1 MLTRILLAAIFA
13 GMAAGVFATAVQSW
27 RVVPLILEAERYE
40 DAGDTG
46 GAHTHSHGETAESET
61 AMPEGAEP
69 QESWA
74 PEDGAERTFYT
85 GLANVVVGVAY
96 SLLLTAAVLALN
108 QSITPVSGLL
118 WGAAGFAVF
127 VLAPNFGLPPELP
140 GMPAGDLVQRQIWW
154 LATVVCTA
162 GGLYLFAFRRTLPL
176 MLLGVALIVAP
187 HVWGAP
193 QPIEHESAV
202 PANLAAEFVISTIV
216 ASALF
221 WLFLGGVLG
230 YLFQRAARQESASA

>member
-1 MLTRILLAAIFA
+1 MLTRILMAAIFA

-40 DAGDTG
+40 NAGETG
-46 GAHTHSHGETAESET
+46 AGHTHSHGETAESRT
-61 AMPEGAEP
+61 AMAEP
-69 QESWA
+69 QDPWA
-74 PEDGAERTFYT
+74 PEDGAERTLYT
-85 GLANVVVGVAY
+85 ALANIVVGVAY
-96 SLLLTAAVLALN
+96 SLLLTAAILALN
-108 QSITPVSGLL
+108 QSITPVTGLL

-140 GMPAGDLVQRQIWW
+140 GMPAGDLVQRQLWW
-154 LATVVCTA
+154 LVTVLCTA

-230 YLFQRAARQESASA
+230 YLFQRASRQESASV

>member
-1 MLTRILLAAIFA
+1 MLVRILLAAIFA

-46 GAHTHSHGETAESET
+46 ETHSHGEAAEGDTAMAESK
-61 AMPEGAEP
+61 EP
-69 QESWA
+69 WA
-74 PEDGAERTFYT
+74 PEDGAERTLYT

-96 SLLLTAAVLALN
+96 SLLLTAAILALN
-108 QSITPVSGLL
+108 QSITPMTGLL
-118 WGAAGFAVF
+118 WGAAGFTVF

-140 GMPAGDLVQRQIWW
+140 GMPAGDLLQRQTWW

-176 MLLGVALIVAP
+176 MLLGVALIAAP

-193 QPIEHESAV
+193 QPVEHESAV

-230 YLFQRAARQESASA
+230 YLFQRVARQESASA